1 MFTTKHITKVIT
13 WAIHI
18 AETENTSHEEKLNV
32 CEKDGL
38 TWYLSQYMCAAI
50 PTDGFT
56 LQHSRKNVINVDK
69 FLNQDCL
76 KALYDT
82 KQIVEISLKK
92 KTVKLRIF
100 TDDSGNE
107 YRVREDFLKL
117 FAGLDGW
124 YLTGSRDRTKVFVR
138 DSADLEK
145 SPVGIIC
152 CVEKRS

>member
-1 MFTTKHITKVIT
+1 MFTTKHITKIIT

-18 AETENTSHEEKLNV
+18 AETENMFHEEKLNV
-32 CEKDGL
+32 CEMNGL

-56 LQHSRKNVINVDK
+56 LHHSRKNVILVDK
-69 FLNQDCL
+69 FLNQDAYIPL
-76 KALYDT
+76 HDT

-100 TDDSGNE
+100 TDESGNE

-117 FAGLDGW
+117 FAGLDG
-124 YLTGSRDRTKVFVR
+124 YFLTGSKDRTKVFVR

-152 CVEKRS
+152 CVEKR